1 MWTTTKK
8 LFRDCLTESNG
19 SYDVIRVIVFMVGS
33 TGWPTF
39 LGCTVYSV
47 YSNPEH
53 HFDMMNFGA
62 AMGAILLGLC
72 TTAIGVGQKQ
82 KTDSDPT

>member
-19 SYDVIRVIVFMVGS
+19 SYDVIRAIVFMVGS

-47 YSNPEH
+47 Y
-53 HFDMMNFGA
+53 
-62 AMGAILLGLC
+62 
-72 TTAIGVGQKQ
+72 
-82 KTDSDPT
+82 